1 MNQQQRNLPTRLQ
14 PAAALFLLLPG
25 LALAGGKATL
35 IEAGH
40 SMPIGNQAIETG
52 PTEISI
58 TWQDADTVRM
68 DFDEDS
74 LLFRLDGKT
83 YTVSRS
89 DGDIEVIDIGAM
101 IEMMHSM
108 THQGEGQDDKDSLD
122 ESFSTQATGRTETLA
137 GFEGRV
143 YQVQSNLF
151 DEDDGP
157 DEVVFTDDPL
167 VVEMTHAYF
176 GVMDGMASKE
186 MGQSWLDALP
196 GKDRGLLR
204 LGDQLRLESIQRAD
218 PPASAFELPAEPMDL
233 QSQMGGM
240 GAP

>member
-1 MNQQQRNLPTRLQ
+1 MSQQQNLPTRLR
-14 PAAALFLLLPG
+14 PIAPLFLLLPG

-40 SMPIGNQAIETG
+40 SMPIGNQMIEAG
-52 PTEISI
+52 PTEISL

-68 DFDEDS
+68 DFDEEGS
-74 LLFRLDGKT
+74 LFRLEGKT

-89 DGDIEVIDIGAM
+89 DGEVEVIDIGAM

-108 THQGEGQDDKDSLD
+108 THQGKNQEDKDPSDAL
-122 ESFSTQATGRTETLA
+122 FSTQATGKTETLA
-137 GFEGRV
+137 GFKGRV

-151 DEDDGP
+151 DEDEGP

-176 GVMDGMASKE
+176 GVMGGMASKE
-186 MGQSWLDALP
+186 TNQSWLDALP

-204 LGDQLRLESIQRAD
+204 LGDQLRLESIQRTD
-218 PPASAFELPAEPMDL
+218 PPASVFELPAQPMDL
-233 QSQMGGM
+233 QSQMGSM